1 VRCGVCRW
9 GSVSAHQLGRTVLP
23 HDIDIAAAPP
33 LSPLGA
39 GVEPDDAIRRMVELG
54 AVDNWDSASKHAA
67 KDALQAAVDTAFD
80 AGVSWQAIGARWT
93 SDAERHTSASGT
105 VCASK

>member
-1 VRCGVCRW
+1 M
-9 GSVSAHQLGRTVLP
+9 SSHQLGRTVLP

-39 GVEPDDAIRRMVELG
+39 GVEPDDAIRRMVDGAQKLG